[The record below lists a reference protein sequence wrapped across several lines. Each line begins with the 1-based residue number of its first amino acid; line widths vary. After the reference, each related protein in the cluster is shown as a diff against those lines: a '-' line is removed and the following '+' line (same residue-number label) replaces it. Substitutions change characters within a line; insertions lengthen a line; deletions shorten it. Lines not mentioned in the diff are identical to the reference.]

1 MPWPKEH
8 KRATRERIVKAAAAA
23 FRQRGVGEVGVAEV
37 MRLADLTH
45 GGFYAHF
52 ASKDELVAETLP
64 HAMAEANASLDRL
77 RGGAPDGLLAT
88 AEAYLSPPHMNH
100 PEVGCAIAALGTEL
114 VRGSRPVRQ
123 SLAHEIRK
131 RLDELGALLPP
142 SALPETRD
150 RQSAGALACMVGG
163 LILARGLKG
172 PEQAKFL
179 ADCRAFFGDAL
190 SAAAES
196 N

>member
-8 KRATRERIVKAAAAA
+8 KHATRERIVKAAAAA
-23 FRQRGVGEVGVAEV
+23 FRERGVGEVGVAEV
-37 MRLADLTH
+37 MRRADLTH

-64 HAMAEANASLDRL
+64 HAMERL
-77 RGGAPDGLLAT
+77 RGGASQDLLVT
-88 AEAYLSPPHMNH
+88 AEAYLSAPHMDH

-114 VRGSRPVRQ
+114 VRGSRRVRQ
-123 SLAHEIRK
+123 SLAREIRK
-131 RLDELGALLPP
+131 RLHELRALVP
-142 SALPETRD
+142 SASRERRD
-150 RQSAGALACMVGG
+150 RQTAGALACMVGG

-172 PEQAKFL
+172 PVQAKFL
-179 ADCRAFFGDAL
+179 ADCRAFLRDAL
-190 SAAAES
+190 SATEKG